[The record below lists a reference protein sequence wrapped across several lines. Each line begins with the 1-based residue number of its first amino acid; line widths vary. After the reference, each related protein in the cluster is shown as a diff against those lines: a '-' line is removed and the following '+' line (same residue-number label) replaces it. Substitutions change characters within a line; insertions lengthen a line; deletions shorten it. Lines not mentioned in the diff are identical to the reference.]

1 MKRATIAV
9 TALMA
14 GLLTAPLAMAGTWTG
29 WITDS
34 NCGADGA
41 KAEHKE
47 CAKRCHEKGG
57 ASLVFVNSEDK
68 KIYQLD
74 KQDVAAP
81 HAGDQVKLTG
91 EADGDKIKVESIAAA
106 GDDAHAGQH

>member
-1 MKRATIAV
+1 MKKVTIAA

-34 NCGADGA
+34 NCAAQGA

-57 ASLVFVNSEDK
+57 ASLVFVNGEDNK
-68 KIYQLD
+68 VYQLD
-74 KQDVAAP
+74 KQDAAAQ
-81 HAGDQVKLTG
+81 HTGDQVKLTG
-91 EADGDKIKVESIAAA
+91 EADGDKIKVESIEAATA
-106 GDDAHAGQH
+106 K